1 MAAEPL
7 KTLFY
12 PFEAEALPLP
22 RKHARVLFLGAE
34 PGLRL
39 PAGFEAALHLVQ
51 GFRPHFRTLQA
62 SGYAVTPRVE
72 GSGFDMALVLAGRHR
87 GQNEQRVADAIERV
101 APGGLVIIAGSKDD
115 GIDSLRKRM
124 ASSDDKLA
132 SMIAGH
138 EPGGVIIER
147 RDGSRDVL
155 PNERLFHPQTA
166 KVPLSGHL
174 SKHHGVVFWLE
185 RTPQAEAFAK
195 SIHDWQNGWP
205 LVDRRFRTAPGM
217 FSFDRIDAGSKL
229 LAANLPDDLKGNVA
243 DFCAG
248 WGYLAVEV
256 LQRPQGLT
264 ALDLYEADFEALEA
278 ARLNVHG
285 GAIEP
290 RFFWTDLLTEAVERR
305 YDAIVMNPPFHRG
318 RASEPEIGA
327 GMIRAASKALKPG
340 GRLFMVANR
349 QLPYQQALSAAFASH
364 AEIARDGMFK
374 VFSARR

>member
-12 PFEAEALPLP
+12 PFAAEALPLP
-22 RKHARVLFLGAE
+22 RKDARVLFLGAE
-34 PGLRL
+34 PGFRL

-62 SGYAVTPRVE
+62 SGYAVTPRAE
-72 GSGFDMALVLAGRHR
+72 DTGFDLALMLAGRHR
-87 GQNEQRVADAIERV
+87 GQNEQRVAEAIERV
-101 APGGLVIIAGSKDD
+101 QPGGLVVVAGGKED
-115 GIDSLRKRM
+115 GIDSLRKRIN
-124 ASSDDKLA
+124 AL
-132 SMIAGH
+132 
-138 EPGGVIIER
+138 
-147 RDGSRDVL
+147 
-155 PNERLFHPQTA
+155 
-166 KVPLSGHL
+166 VPLEGHL
-174 SKHHGVVFWLE
+174 PKHHGVAFWFK
-185 RTPQAEAFAK
+185 RAGAE
-195 SIHDWQNGWP
+195 
-205 LVDRRFRTAPGM
+205 TAATLRAGNPDLIIEGGFKTRPGM

-248 WGYLAVEV
+248 WGYLAAEV
-256 LQRPQGLT
+256 LQRSQGLT

-290 RFFWTDLLTEAVERR
+290 RFFWTDLLAEAVERR

-349 QLPYQQALSAAFASH
+349 QLPYEQALSAAFASH

>member
-22 RKHARVLFLGAE
+22 GKGARVLFLGAE
-34 PGLRL
+34 PGFRL

-51 GFRPHFRTLQA
+51 GFRPHFRALQA
-62 SGYAVTPRVE
+62 SGHAVTPRAE
-72 GSGFDMALVLAGRHR
+72 GEGYDIALVLAGRHR
-87 GQNEQRVADAIERV
+87 GQNELRIAEAVERI
-101 APGGLVIIAGSKDD
+101 APGAPVVVAGSKDD
-115 GIDSLRKRM
+115 GIDSLRKRID
-124 ASSDDKLA
+124 ALA
-132 SMIAGH
+132 
-138 EPGGVIIER
+138 
-147 RDGSRDVL
+147 
-155 PNERLFHPQTA
+155 
-166 KVPLSGHL
+166 PLEGHL
-174 SKHHGVVFWLE
+174 PKHHGVAFWF
-185 RTPQAEAFAK
+185 RRAGTEAAATLRAGNPDPVVEGGFK
-195 SIHDWQNGWP
+195 
-205 LVDRRFRTAPGM
+205 TKPGM

-229 LAANLPDDLKGNVA
+229 LAANLPDDLKGHVA

-248 WGYLAVEV
+248 WGYLAAEV
-256 LQRPQGLT
+256 LQRSQGLT

-285 GAIEP
+285 AIEP
-290 RFFWTDLLTEAVERR
+290 RFFWIDLLAEAVERR
-305 YDAIVMNPPFHRG
+305 YDAIVMNPPFHSG
-318 RASEPEIGA
+318 RAAEPGIGA

-349 QLPYQQALSAAFASH
+349 QLPYEQVLSAAFSSH

>member
-12 PFEAEALPLP
+12 PFEAEALALP
-22 RKHARVLFLGAE
+22 RKDARVLFLGAE
-34 PGLRL
+34 PGFCL
-39 PAGFEAALHLVQ
+39 PTGFEAALHLVQ
-51 GFRPHFRTLQA
+51 GFRPHFRALQA
-62 SGYAVTPRVE
+62 SGYTVTPRVE

-87 GQNEQRVADAIERV
+87 GQNERRIADAIERV
-101 APGGLVIIAGSKDD
+101 ATGGLVIIAGGKDD

-124 ASSDDKLA
+124 ASSDDRLA

-138 EPGGVIIER
+138 EPSGVIIER

-185 RTPQAEAFAK
+185 RTLQAEAFAK
-195 SIHDWQNGWP
+195 SIHDWQNEWP
-205 LVDRRFRTAPGM
+205 LIDERFRTAPGM
-217 FSFDRIDAGSKL
+217 FSFDRVDAGSKL
-229 LAANLPDDLKGNVA
+229 LAANLPGDLKGSIA

-248 WGYLAVEV
+248 WGYLAAEV
-256 LQRPQGLT
+256 LQRARGLT

-278 ARLNVHG
+278 ARLNVR

-290 RFFWTDLLTEAVERR
+290 RFFWTDLLTEAVDRR
-305 YDAIVMNPPFHRG
+305 YDAIVMNPPFHSG
-318 RASEPEIGA
+318 RATEPGIGA

-349 QLPYQQALSAAFASH
+349 QLPYEQALSATFASY

>member
-22 RKHARVLFLGAE
+22 GKGARVLFLGAE
-34 PGLRL
+34 PGFRL

-51 GFRPHFRTLQA
+51 GFRPHFRALQA
-62 SGYAVTPRVE
+62 SGHTVTPRAE
-72 GSGFDMALVLAGRHR
+72 GEGYDIALVLAGRHR
-87 GQNEQRVADAIERV
+87 GQNERHIADAIERV
-101 APGGLVIIAGSKDD
+101 GSGGLIVVAGSKDD
-115 GIDSLRKRM
+115 GVDSLRKRM
-124 ASSDDKLA
+124 ASKDDRLA

-147 RDGSRDVL
+147 RDGSRDML
-155 PNERLFHPQTA
+155 ANERLFHPQTA

-185 RTPQAEAFAK
+185 RTPQAEAFAR

-205 LVDRRFRTAPGM
+205 LVDGRFRTAPGM
-217 FSFDRIDAGSKL
+217 FSFDRIDVGSKL
-229 LAANLPDDLKGNVA
+229 LAANLPGDLRGNVA

-248 WGYLAVEV
+248 WGYLAAEV
-256 LQRPQGLT
+256 LQRSQSLT

-285 GAIEP
+285 AVEP
-290 RFFWTDLLTEAVERR
+290 RFFWIDLLTEAVERR
-305 YDAIVMNPPFHRG
+305 YDAIVMNPPFHSG
-318 RASEPEIGA
+318 RVAEPGIGA
-327 GMIRAASKALKPG
+327 GIIRAASKALKPG

-349 QLPYQQALSAAFASH
+349 QLPYEQVLSAAFASH